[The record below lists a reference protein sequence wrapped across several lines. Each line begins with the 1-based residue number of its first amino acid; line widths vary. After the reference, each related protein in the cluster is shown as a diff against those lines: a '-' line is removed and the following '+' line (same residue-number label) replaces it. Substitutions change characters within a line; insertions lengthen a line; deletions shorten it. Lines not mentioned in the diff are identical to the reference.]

1 MAYLFVSDL
10 HLDATAPAATDQFI
24 AVLRNE
30 ARAARAL
37 YILGD
42 LFEVWIGDD
51 DSDAERERVCAA
63 LQEFTR
69 SGIPAFV
76 LRGNRDFLLGE
87 KFAARTGA
95 VVLPDPVIAELDG
108 RRCLMTHGDLLCTED
123 LAYQELRSTVRDAR
137 WRERFLALPAAQRLQ
152 LADAA
157 RSGSRAHT
165 QRTQPQIMDVNNGAV
180 DALFRASGA
189 ELMIHGHTHRPAI
202 HQHLVDGRSCRRVVL
217 DAWYEHGN
225 LLWLRDGEPV
235 LENLQR

>member
-1 MAYLFVSDL
+1 MSYLFVSDL
-10 HLDATAPAATDQFI
+10 HLDASTPAATDQFI

-51 DSDAERERVCAA
+51 DNDTERERVCAA
-63 LQEFTR
+63 LLQFTG

-76 LRGNRDFLLGE
+76 LHGNRDFLLGE
-87 KFAARTGA
+87 RFSKRTGC
-95 VVLPDPVIAELDG
+95 VVLPDPVIADLDG
-108 RRCLMTHGDLLCTED
+108 VRCVLTHGDLLCTED
-123 LAYQELRSTVRDAR
+123 LPYQELRSTVRDAA
-137 WRERFLALPAAQRLQ
+137 WRARFLALPAAQRQQ

-165 QRTQPQIMDVNNGAV
+165 QRTRPQIMDVNATAV
-180 DALFRASGA
+180 DALFRATGA
-189 ELMIHGHTHRPAI
+189 QLMIHGHTHRPGM
-202 HQHLVDGRSCRRVVL
+202 HELVVDGQPRSRVVL

-225 LLWLRDGEPV
+225 LLWLRDGRPA
-235 LENLQR
+235 LENLRR